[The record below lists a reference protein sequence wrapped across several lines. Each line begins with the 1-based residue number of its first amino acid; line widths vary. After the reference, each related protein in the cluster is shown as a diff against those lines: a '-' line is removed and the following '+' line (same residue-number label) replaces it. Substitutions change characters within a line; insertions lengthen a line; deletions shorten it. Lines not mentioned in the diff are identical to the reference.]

1 MMEATA
7 PRSTGIVAAVVFSIR
22 RATED
27 DERFLVAMLYQAL
40 FVPPGE
46 PPLPPEITDR
56 PDLARYAH
64 GFGSQPGDHGW
75 IAEAE
80 GGASIGAA
88 WVRQLPADD
97 PGYGFV
103 DGSTPELSIAVVP
116 AARSRGAG
124 SALLESLLAE
134 VPRCS
139 LAVDDRNPAV
149 RLYERRGF
157 EVVSQSGHSLTMLR
171 P

>member
-1 MMEATA
+1 
-7 PRSTGIVAAVVFSIR
+7 VVVLIR

-27 DERFLVAMLYQAL
+27 DERFLIAMLYQAL

-46 PPLPPEITDR
+46 PPLPPDITDR

-64 GFGSQPGDHGW
+64 GFGSRPGDHGW
-75 IAEAE
+75 IAETE
-80 GGASIGAA
+80 DGESVGAA
-88 WVRQLPADD
+88 WVRQLPAEN

-103 DGSTPELSIAVVP
+103 DGNTPELSIALVP
-116 AARSRGAG
+116 AARSRGVG
-124 SALLESLLAE
+124 TALLERLLAE

-139 LAVDDRNPAV
+139 LSVDDRNPAV
-149 RLYERRGF
+149 RLYERCGF
-157 EVVSQSGHSLTMLR
+157 EVVSKDGHSLTMLH